1 LALQVISLT
10 RNAAGKTM
18 LESMT
23 GYGSAESVESGVRTL
38 VELRSVNNRFAE
50 ISVKLPRQ
58 LLSFELEVREMIRA
72 HFQRGKIAAFIQVQL
87 DDAQPIP
94 ISVNSAKVKAY
105 KELLDTLNREAGLD
119 TPVLL
124 EHLLRFPEIFDNG
137 ATSLDHVDQHWPFV
151 KNLLQ
156 EAIERLQAMRRREG
170 EELSVD
176 FTGRISEIEKTLK
189 LITTLAADNLEAVRK
204 RLAAKVEVVAGKD
217 LAYSRDR
224 LEMELVLAADKL
236 DITEELTRFASHNKF
251 FLEELQNDESGT
263 GRKLNFLLQEQ
274 LREANT
280 IASKSQNAEISQKI
294 VQIKEDL
301 EKIRE
306 QLQNIE

>member
-1 LALQVISLT
+1 
-10 RNAAGKTM
+10 
-18 LESMT
+18 
-23 GYGSAESVESGVRTL
+23 
-38 VELRSVNNRFAE
+38 
-50 ISVKLPRQ
+50 
-58 LLSFELEVREMIRA
+58 MIRA
-72 HFQRGKIAAFIQVQL
+72 HFQRGKISAFVQIQL
-87 DDAQPIP
+87 DEEQPISTG
-94 ISVNSAKVKAY
+94 INVAKVKAY
-105 KELLDTLNREAGLD
+105 KGLLDTLRIEADLD
-119 TPVLL
+119 APVLL

-137 ATSLDHVDQHWPFV
+137 ATSLDSSDTLWPFV

-156 EAIERLQAMRRREG
+156 DAIDRLKAMRRREG
-170 EELSVD
+170 EELSID
-176 FTGRISEIEKTLK
+176 FTARIAEIERTLAVV
-189 LITTLAADNLEAVRK
+189 TALAADNLETVRK
-204 RLAAKVEVVAGKD
+204 RLAAKVEAVAGKD

-251 FLEELQNDESGT
+251 FIEELRNEESGT

>member
-1 LALQVISLT
+1 
-10 RNAAGKTM
+10 M

-38 VELRSVNNRFAE
+38 VELRSVNNRFTE

-72 HFQRGKIAAFIQVQL
+72 HFQRGKISAFIQIQL
-87 DDAQPIP
+87 DDAQPI
-94 ISVNSAKVKAY
+94 SVTINTAKVKAY
-105 KELLDTLNREAGLD
+105 KELLNTLKREADVDAPL
-119 TPVLL
+119 LL

-137 ATSLDHVDQHWPFV
+137 ASSLDQVGEHWPFV

-156 EAIERLQAMRRREG
+156 EAIERLKAMRRREG
-170 EELSVD
+170 EELSGD
-176 FTGRISEIEKTLK
+176 FVRRIAEIESTLA
-189 LITTLAADNLEAVRK
+189 LVASLAADNLEAVRK
-204 RLAAKVEVVAGKD
+204 RLTAKVEAVAGKD

-251 FLEELQNDESGT
+251 FIEELQNDESGT

-280 IASKSQNAEISQKI
+280 IASKSQNAEICQKI

>member
-1 LALQVISLT
+1 
-10 RNAAGKTM
+10 M

-23 GYGSAESVESGVRTL
+23 GYGSAESVDCGVRTL

-58 LLSFELEVREMIRA
+58 LLSFELEVRELVRS
-72 HFQRGKIAAFIQVQL
+72 HFQRGKISAFIQIQI
-87 DDAQPIP
+87 DDEQSVSL
-94 ISVNSAKVKAY
+94 SVNAVKVKAY
-105 KELLDTLNREAGLD
+105 KELLDTLKRESSLD
-119 TPVLL
+119 APILL
-124 EHLLRFPEIFDNG
+124 EHILRFPDIFDSG
-137 ATSLDHVDQHWPFV
+137 TASLDNVDQLWPLV
-151 KNLLQ
+151 KTLLQ
-156 EAIERLQAMRRREG
+156 EAIVRLKAMRRREG

-176 FTGRISEIEKTLK
+176 FTKRIAEIEDTLG
-189 LITTLAADNLEAVRK
+189 LITTLASDNLEAVRK
-204 RLAAKVEVVAGKD
+204 RLAAKVEAIAGKD
-217 LAYSRDR
+217 LSYSRDR

-251 FLEELQNDESGT
+251 FLEELRNDESGT

>member
-1 LALQVISLT
+1 
-10 RNAAGKTM
+10 M

-72 HFQRGKIAAFIQVQL
+72 HFQRGKIAAFIQLQL
-87 DDAQPIP
+87 DDAQPI
-94 ISVNSAKVKAY
+94 SVSINTAKVKAY
-105 KELLDTLNREAGLD
+105 KGLLDSLKREAGLD

-137 ATSLDHVDQHWPFV
+137 STSIDEVDQLWPFV
-151 KNLLQ
+151 KTLLQ
-156 EAIERLQAMRRREG
+156 EAIERLKAMRRREG
-170 EELSVD
+170 EELSGD
-176 FTGRISEIEKTLK
+176 FIRRLAEIESTLA
-189 LITTLAADNLEAVRK
+189 LVAALAADNLEAVRK
-204 RLAAKVEVVAGKD
+204 RLAAKVEAVAGKD

>member
-1 LALQVISLT
+1 
-10 RNAAGKTM
+10 M

-23 GYGSAESVESGVRTL
+23 GYGSAESVESGVKIL
-38 VELRSVNNRFAE
+38 AELRSVNNRFAE

-58 LLSFELEVREMIRA
+58 LLSYELEVREMIRA
-72 HFQRGKIAAFIQVQL
+72 HFQRGKISAFVQIQL
-87 DDAQPIP
+87 DGDQP
-94 ISVNSAKVKAY
+94 ISVGINVAKVKAY
-105 KELLDTLNREAGLD
+105 KKLLDTLQKEADLD
-119 TPVLL
+119 TPLLL

-137 ATSLDHVDQHWPFV
+137 TASLDSSEKLWPSV
-151 KNLLQ
+151 KKLLQ
-156 EAIERLQAMRRREG
+156 EAIDRLKGMRRREG
-170 EELSVD
+170 EELSID
-176 FTGRISEIEKTLK
+176 FSARIAEIEKILAIVTS
-189 LITTLAADNLEAVRK
+189 LAAENLETVRK
-204 RLAAKVEVVAGKD
+204 RLAAKVEAVAGKD

-251 FLEELQNDESGT
+251 FIEELKNDESGT

>member
-1 LALQVISLT
+1 
-10 RNAAGKTM
+10 
-18 LESMT
+18 MT
-23 GYGSAESVESGVRTL
+23 GYGSAESVGSGVRTL

-72 HFQRGKIAAFIQVQL
+72 HFQRGKISAFIQIQSDEDQAVSV
-87 DDAQPIP
+87 
-94 ISVNSAKVKAY
+94 SVNPVKVKAY
-105 KELLDTLNREAGLD
+105 KELLDTLKRESSLD
-119 TPVLL
+119 TPILL
-124 EHLLRFPEIFDNG
+124 EHILRFPDIFDNG
-137 ATSLDHVDQHWPFV
+137 TPSLDNVDQLWPLV
-151 KNLLQ
+151 KALLQ
-156 EAIERLQAMRRREG
+156 EAIVRLKAMRRREG

-176 FTGRISEIEKTLK
+176 FRKRVAEIED
-189 LITTLAADNLEAVRK
+189 TLAVITILASDNLEAVRK
-204 RLAAKVEVVAGKD
+204 RLTAKVEAIAGKD
-217 LAYSRDR
+217 LTYSRDR
-224 LEMELVLAADKL
+224 LEMELILAADRL
-236 DITEELTRFASHNKF
+236 DITEELIRFASHNKF
-251 FLEELQNDESGT
+251 FLEELSNNESGT

>member
-1 LALQVISLT
+1 
-10 RNAAGKTM
+10 
-18 LESMT
+18 MT
-23 GYGSAESVESGVRTL
+23 GYGSAESVGSGVRTL

-72 HFQRGKIAAFIQVQL
+72 HFQRGKISAFIQIQSDEDQAVSV
-87 DDAQPIP
+87 
-94 ISVNSAKVKAY
+94 SVNSVKVKAY
-105 KELLDTLNREAGLD
+105 KELLDTLKRESSLD
-119 TPVLL
+119 TPILL
-124 EHLLRFPEIFDNG
+124 EHILRFPDIFENG
-137 ATSLDHVDQHWPFV
+137 TPSLDNVDQLWPLV
-151 KNLLQ
+151 KALLQ
-156 EAIERLQAMRRREG
+156 EAIVRLKAMRRREG

-176 FTGRISEIEKTLK
+176 FSKRVAEIED
-189 LITTLAADNLEAVRK
+189 TLAVITILASDNLEAVRK
-204 RLAAKVEVVAGKD
+204 RLTAKVEAIAGKD
-217 LAYSRDR
+217 LTYSRDR
-224 LEMELVLAADKL
+224 LEMELILAADKL

-251 FLEELQNDESGT
+251 FLEELSNDESGT

>member
-1 LALQVISLT
+1 
-10 RNAAGKTM
+10 M

-23 GYGSAESVESGVRTL
+23 GYGSAESVQSGVRTL

-58 LLSFELEVREMIRA
+58 LLSYELEVREMIRA

-87 DDAQPIP
+87 DDAQPI
-94 ISVNSAKVKAY
+94 SVSINTAKVKAY
-105 KELLDTLNREAGLD
+105 KELLDTLKQEADLD
-119 TPVLL
+119 APLLL

-137 ATSLDHVDQHWPFV
+137 STSLDQVDQLWPFV
-151 KNLLQ
+151 KALLQ
-156 EAIERLQAMRRREG
+156 EAIARLKAMRRREG

-176 FTGRISEIEKTLK
+176 FSGRIAEIESTLQ
-189 LITTLAADNLEAVRK
+189 LITTLGADNLEAVRK
-204 RLAAKVEVVAGKD
+204 RLAAKVEAVAGKD

>member
-1 LALQVISLT
+1 
-10 RNAAGKTM
+10 M

-72 HFQRGKIAAFIQVQL
+72 HFQRGKIAAFIQIQL

-94 ISVNSAKVKAY
+94 VSINTAKVKAY
-105 KELLDTLNREAGLD
+105 KELLDTLNREAGFG

-137 ATSLDHVDQHWPFV
+137 TTSLDQVDQHWPFV

-156 EAIERLQAMRRREG
+156 EAIERLKAMRRREG
-170 EELSVD
+170 EELSID
-176 FTGRISEIEKTLK
+176 FRGRIAEIENTLK
-189 LITTLAADNLEAVRK
+189 LITLLAADNLEAVRT
-204 RLAAKVEVVAGKD
+204 RLAAKVEAVAGKD
-217 LAYSRDR
+217 LVYSRDR

-251 FLEELQNDESGT
+251 FIEELQNDESGT

>member
-1 LALQVISLT
+1 
-10 RNAAGKTM
+10 M

-23 GYGSAESVESGVRTL
+23 GYGSAESVGSGVRTL

-58 LLSFELEVREMIRA
+58 LLSFELEVRELIRA
-72 HFQRGKIAAFIQVQL
+72 HFQRGKISAFIQIQVGEEQSISL
-87 DDAQPIP
+87 
-94 ISVNSAKVKAY
+94 SVNAAKIKAY
-105 KELLDTLNREAGLD
+105 KELLDTLKRESSLD
-119 TPVLL
+119 TPILL
-124 EHLLRFPEIFDNG
+124 EHILRFPDIFDNG
-137 ATSLDHVDQHWPFV
+137 TSSLDNVDQLWPLV
-151 KNLLQ
+151 KTLLQ
-156 EAIERLQAMRRREG
+156 EAIVRLKAMRQREG

-176 FTGRISEIEKTLK
+176 FSKRIAEIECTLG
-189 LITTLAADNLEAVRK
+189 LITTLASDNLEAVRK
-204 RLAAKVEVVAGKD
+204 RLAAKVEAIAGRD
-217 LAYSRDR
+217 LTYSRDR
-224 LEMELVLAADKL
+224 LEMELILAADKL

-251 FLEELQNDESGT
+251 FLEELSNDESGT

-280 IASKSQNAEISQKI
+280 IASKSQNADISQKI

>member
-1 LALQVISLT
+1 
-10 RNAAGKTM
+10 
-18 LESMT
+18 MT
-23 GYGSAESVESGVRTL
+23 GYGSAESVENGVRTL

-72 HFQRGKIAAFIQVQL
+72 HFQRGKISAFIQVQL
-87 DDAQPIP
+87 DEEQPIAV
-94 ISVNSAKVKAY
+94 SVNASKVKAY
-105 KELLDTLNREAGLD
+105 KGLLETLQREAQLT
-119 TPVLL
+119 TPVTL
-124 EHLLRFPEIFDNG
+124 EHLLRFPEVFDNG
-137 ATSLDHVDQHWPFV
+137 TTSLDQIEKLWPV
-151 KNLLQ
+151 AKKLLQ
-156 EAIERLQAMRRREG
+156 EAIDRLKAMRRREG
-170 EELSVD
+170 EELLVD
-176 FTGRISEIEKTLK
+176 FSVRIAEIEQ
-189 LITTLAADNLEAVRK
+189 TLALVATLSAENLEVVRK
-204 RLAAKVEVVAGKD
+204 RLAAKVEAIASKD

-251 FLEELQNDESGT
+251 FLEELGNDESGT

-280 IASKSQNAEISQKI
+280 IASKSQNAEISQKM
-294 VQIKEDL
+294 VRIKEEL
-301 EKIRE
+301 EKVRE

>member
-1 LALQVISLT
+1 
-10 RNAAGKTM
+10 M

-23 GYGSAESVESGVRTL
+23 GYGSAESVESGVKIL
-38 VELRSVNNRFAE
+38 AELRSVNNRFAE

-58 LLSFELEVREMIRA
+58 LLSYELEVREMIRA
-72 HFQRGKIAAFIQVQL
+72 HFQRGKISAFVQIQL
-87 DDAQPIP
+87 GEEQPISLV
-94 ISVNSAKVKAY
+94 INVAKVKAY
-105 KELLDTLNREAGLD
+105 KSLLDTLNKEAELD
-119 TPVLL
+119 APLHL

-137 ATSLDHVDQHWPFV
+137 TTSLDSSEKLWPSV
-151 KNLLQ
+151 KKLLQ
-156 EAIERLQAMRRREG
+156 EAIDRLKGMRRREG
-170 EELSVD
+170 EELSID
-176 FTGRISEIEKTLK
+176 FSARIAEIEKILAIVTS
-189 LITTLAADNLEAVRK
+189 LAAENLETVRK
-204 RLAAKVEVVAGKD
+204 RLAAKVEAVAGKD
-217 LAYSRDR
+217 LVYSRDR

-251 FLEELQNDESGT
+251 FIEELKNDESGT

-306 QLQNIE
+306 QLENIE

>member
-1 LALQVISLT
+1 
-10 RNAAGKTM
+10 M

-23 GYGSAESVESGVRTL
+23 GYGSAESVESGVKTL
-38 VELRSVNNRFAE
+38 VELRTVNNRFAE

-72 HFQRGKIAAFIQVQL
+72 NFQRGKISAFIQIQL
-87 DDAQPIP
+87 DEEQP
-94 ISVNSAKVKAY
+94 ISVGINAAKVKAY
-105 KELLDTLNREAGLD
+105 KGLLDTLKTEADLD
-119 TPVLL
+119 TPILL

-137 ATSLDHVDQHWPFV
+137 ATSLDCAEKLWPFIKTLV
-151 KNLLQ
+151 Q
-156 EAIERLQAMRRREG
+156 EAIDRLKAMRRREG
-170 EELSVD
+170 EELSID
-176 FTGRISEIEKTLK
+176 FSGRIAGIEKTLV
-189 LITTLAADNLEAVRK
+189 IVSALAADNLEAVRK
-204 RLAAKVEVVAGKD
+204 RLAAKVEAIAGKD
-217 LAYSRDR
+217 LTYSRDR

-251 FLEELQNDESGT
+251 FIEELKNDESGT

-280 IASKSQNAEISQKI
+280 IASKSQNAEISQNI

>member
-1 LALQVISLT
+1 
-10 RNAAGKTM
+10 M

-23 GYGSAESVESGVRTL
+23 GYGSAESVERGVRTL

-58 LLSFELEVREMIRA
+58 LLSFELEVRELIRA
-72 HFQRGKIAAFIQVQL
+72 HFQRGKISAYIQIQL
-87 DDAQPIP
+87 DEEQPIAV
-94 ISVNSAKVKAY
+94 SVNVSKVKAY
-105 KELLDTLNREAGLD
+105 RELLDNLQREAGLV
-119 TPVLL
+119 TPVSL

-137 ATSLDHVDQHWPFV
+137 TTTLDSPEILWPLV

-156 EAIERLQAMRRREG
+156 EAIARLKAMRRREG

-176 FTGRISEIEKTLK
+176 FTGRIAEIDKTLAF
-189 LITTLAADNLEAVRK
+189 ITTCSVDNLESVRK
-204 RLAAKVEVVAGKD
+204 RLAAKVEAVAGKD

-251 FLEELQNDESGT
+251 FLEELHNDESGT

-294 VQIKEDL
+294 VHIKEEL
-301 EKIRE
+301 EKVRE

>member
-1 LALQVISLT
+1 
-10 RNAAGKTM
+10 M

-23 GYGSAESVESGVRTL
+23 GYGSAESVENGVRTL

-72 HFQRGKIAAFIQVQL
+72 HFQRGKISAFIQVQL
-87 DDAQPIP
+87 DEEQPIAV
-94 ISVNSAKVKAY
+94 SVNASKVKAY
-105 KELLDTLNREAGLD
+105 KGLLETLQREAQLT
-119 TPVLL
+119 TPVTL
-124 EHLLRFPEIFDNG
+124 EHLLRFPEVFDNG
-137 ATSLDHVDQHWPFV
+137 TTSLDQIEKLWPV
-151 KNLLQ
+151 AKKLLQ
-156 EAIERLQAMRRREG
+156 EAIDRLKAMRRREG
-170 EELSVD
+170 EELLVD
-176 FTGRISEIEKTLK
+176 FSVRIAEIEQ
-189 LITTLAADNLEAVRK
+189 TLALVATLSAENLEVVRK
-204 RLAAKVEVVAGKD
+204 RLAAKVEAIASKD

-251 FLEELQNDESGT
+251 FLEELGNDESGT

-280 IASKSQNAEISQKI
+280 IASKSQNAEISQKM
-294 VQIKEDL
+294 VRIKEEL
-301 EKIRE
+301 EKVRE

>member
-1 LALQVISLT
+1 
-10 RNAAGKTM
+10 M

-23 GYGSAESVESGVRTL
+23 GYGSAESVQSGVRTL

-72 HFQRGKIAAFIQVQL
+72 HFQRGKIAAFIQLQL
-87 DDAQPIP
+87 DDAQPI
-94 ISVNSAKVKAY
+94 SVSINTAKVKAY
-105 KELLDTLNREAGLD
+105 KGLLDSLKREAGLD

-137 ATSLDHVDQHWPFV
+137 STSIDEVDQLWPFV
-151 KNLLQ
+151 KTLLQ
-156 EAIERLQAMRRREG
+156 DAIERLKAMRRREG
-170 EELSVD
+170 EELSGD
-176 FTGRISEIEKTLK
+176 FIRRLAEIESTLA
-189 LITTLAADNLEAVRK
+189 LVAALAADNLEAVRK
-204 RLAAKVEVVAGKD
+204 RLAAKVEAVAGKD

>member
-1 LALQVISLT
+1 
-10 RNAAGKTM
+10 M

-23 GYGSAESVESGVRTL
+23 GYGSAESVGSGVRTL

-72 HFQRGKIAAFIQVQL
+72 HFQRGKISAFIQIQSDEDQAVSV
-87 DDAQPIP
+87 
-94 ISVNSAKVKAY
+94 SVNPVKVKAY
-105 KELLDTLNREAGLD
+105 KELLDTLKRESSLD
-119 TPVLL
+119 TPILL
-124 EHLLRFPEIFDNG
+124 EHILRFPDIFDNG
-137 ATSLDHVDQHWPFV
+137 TPSLDNVDQLWPLV
-151 KNLLQ
+151 KALLQ
-156 EAIERLQAMRRREG
+156 EAIVRLKAMRRREG

-176 FTGRISEIEKTLK
+176 FRKRVAEIED
-189 LITTLAADNLEAVRK
+189 TLAVITILASDNLEAVRK
-204 RLAAKVEVVAGKD
+204 RLTAKVEAIAGKD
-217 LAYSRDR
+217 LTYSRDR
-224 LEMELVLAADKL
+224 LEMELILAADRL
-236 DITEELTRFASHNKF
+236 DITEELIRFASHNKF
-251 FLEELQNDESGT
+251 FLEELSNNESGT

>member
-1 LALQVISLT
+1 
-10 RNAAGKTM
+10 M

-72 HFQRGKIAAFIQVQL
+72 HFQRGKISAYIQIQL
-87 DDAQPIP
+87 DDVQP
-94 ISVNSAKVKAY
+94 ISVSINQPKVKAY
-105 KELLDTLNREAGLD
+105 KALLDTLKNEADLD
-119 TPVLL
+119 TPIHL
-124 EHLLRFPEIFDNG
+124 EHLLRFPDIFDNG
-137 ATSLDHVDQHWPFV
+137 ATPLDQVDQHWPFV

-156 EAIERLQAMRRREG
+156 EAIERLRAMRRREG

-176 FTGRISEIEKTLK
+176 FTTRIAEIECTLQ
-189 LITTLAADNLEAVRK
+189 LITVLAADNLEAVRK
-204 RLAAKVEVVAGKD
+204 RLAVKVEAVAGKD

>member
-1 LALQVISLT
+1 
-10 RNAAGKTM
+10 M

-23 GYGSAESVESGVRTL
+23 GYGSAESVECGTKTL

-58 LLSFELEVREMIRA
+58 LLSFELEVRELIRTQ
-72 HFQRGKIAAFIQVQL
+72 FQRGKISAFIQVQL
-87 DDAQPIP
+87 DEEHP
-94 ISVNSAKVKAY
+94 ISVTVNTSKVKAY
-105 KELLDTLNREAGLD
+105 KELLDTLVREAEL
-119 TPVLL
+119 TAPVTL
-124 EHLLRFPEIFDNG
+124 EHLLKFPEIFDNG
-137 ATSLDHVDQHWPFV
+137 TSSLDNAEQLWPFV
-151 KNLLQ
+151 KDLLR
-156 EAIERLQAMRRREG
+156 EAIARLKAMRRREG

-176 FTGRISEIEKTLK
+176 FTKRIAEIESTLVQ
-189 LITTLAADNLEAVRK
+189 ITTLASENLEVVRK
-204 RLAAKVEVVAGKD
+204 RLAAKVEAVAGKD
-217 LAYSRDR
+217 LTYSRDR

-236 DITEELTRFASHNKF
+236 DITEELIRFASHNKF
-251 FLEELQNDESGT
+251 FLEELSNDESGT

-294 VQIKEDL
+294 VQIKENL

>member
-1 LALQVISLT
+1 
-10 RNAAGKTM
+10 
-18 LESMT
+18 MT
-23 GYGSAESVESGVRTL
+23 GYGSAEAVENGIRTL

-58 LLSFELEVREMIRA
+58 LLSYELEVRELIRE
-72 HFQRGKIAAFIQVQL
+72 HFQRGKISAFVQIQIDEDQ
-87 DDAQPIP
+87 A
-94 ISVNSAKVKAY
+94 ISVSVNVPKVKAY
-105 KELLDTLNREAGLD
+105 KELLEALKREAALD
-119 TPVLL
+119 TPLQL
-124 EHLLRFPEIFDNG
+124 EHILRFPEIFDNG
-137 ATSLDHVDQHWPFV
+137 TTALDSVGECWPYV
-151 KNLLQ
+151 KRLLLD
-156 EAIERLQAMRRREG
+156 AVLRLKAMRRREG
-170 EELSVD
+170 EELSID
-176 FTGRISEIEKTLK
+176 FRGRIAEIEGTLRI
-189 LITTLAADNLEAVRK
+189 ITTLACDNLEAVRK
-204 RLAAKVEVVAGKD
+204 RLAAKVEAVAGKD

-251 FLEELQNDESGT
+251 FLEELDNDESGT

>member
-1 LALQVISLT
+1 
-10 RNAAGKTM
+10 M

-23 GYGSAESVESGVRTL
+23 GYGSAESVQSGVRTL

-72 HFQRGKIAAFIQVQL
+72 HFQRGKIAAFIQLQL
-87 DDAQPIP
+87 DDAQPI
-94 ISVNSAKVKAY
+94 SVSINTAKVKAY
-105 KELLDTLNREAGLD
+105 KGLLDSLKSEAGLD

-137 ATSLDHVDQHWPFV
+137 STSIDEVDQLWPFV
-151 KNLLQ
+151 KTLLQ
-156 EAIERLQAMRRREG
+156 EAIERLKAMRRREG
-170 EELSVD
+170 EELSGD
-176 FTGRISEIEKTLK
+176 FIRRLAEIESTLA
-189 LITTLAADNLEAVRK
+189 LVAALAADNLEAVRK
-204 RLAAKVEVVAGKD
+204 RLAAKVEAVAGKD

>member
-1 LALQVISLT
+1 
-10 RNAAGKTM
+10 M

-87 DDAQPIP
+87 DDAQPI
-94 ISVNSAKVKAY
+94 SVSINTAKVKAY
-105 KELLDTLNREAGLD
+105 KELLDTLKQEADLD
-119 TPVLL
+119 APVLL

-137 ATSLDHVDQHWPFV
+137 STSLDQVDQLWPFV
-151 KNLLQ
+151 KTLLQ
-156 EAIERLQAMRRREG
+156 EAIARLKAMRRREG

-176 FTGRISEIEKTLK
+176 FSSRIAEIESTLQ

-204 RLAAKVEVVAGKD
+204 RLAAKVEAVAGKD

-280 IASKSQNAEISQKI
+280 IASKSQNADISQKI

>member
-1 LALQVISLT
+1 
-10 RNAAGKTM
+10 M

-23 GYGSAESVESGVRTL
+23 GYGSAESVQSGVRTL

-72 HFQRGKIAAFIQVQL
+72 HFQRGKIAAFIQLQL
-87 DDAQPIP
+87 DDAQPI
-94 ISVNSAKVKAY
+94 SVSINTAKVKAY
-105 KELLDTLNREAGLD
+105 KGLLDSLKREAGLD

-137 ATSLDHVDQHWPFV
+137 STSIDEVDQLWPFV
-151 KNLLQ
+151 KTLLQ
-156 EAIERLQAMRRREG
+156 EAIERLKAMRRREG
-170 EELSVD
+170 EELSGD
-176 FTGRISEIEKTLK
+176 FIRRLAEIESTLA
-189 LITTLAADNLEAVRK
+189 LVAALAADNLEAVRK
-204 RLAAKVEVVAGKD
+204 RLAAKVEAVAGKD

-306 QLQNIE
+306 QLHNIE

>member
-1 LALQVISLT
+1 
-10 RNAAGKTM
+10 M

-58 LLSFELEVREMIRA
+58 LLSFELEVRELIRA
-72 HFQRGKIAAFIQVQL
+72 HFQRGKIAAFIQIQL
-87 DDAQPIP
+87 DDVQP
-94 ISVNSAKVKAY
+94 ISVSINLPKVKAY
-105 KELLDTLNREAGLD
+105 KELLDNLRREAAVDAPL
-119 TPVLL
+119 LL

-137 ATSLDHVDQHWPFV
+137 ASSLEHVDEHWPFV

-156 EAIERLQAMRRREG
+156 VAIERLKAMRRREG

-176 FTGRISEIEKTLK
+176 FVRRIVEIER
-189 LITTLAADNLEAVRK
+189 TLALVATLASDNLEAVRK
-204 RLAAKVEVVAGKD
+204 RLAAKVEAVAGKD

>member
-1 LALQVISLT
+1 
-10 RNAAGKTM
+10 
-18 LESMT
+18 MT
-23 GYGSAESVESGVRTL
+23 GYGSAESVETGVRTL

-72 HFQRGKIAAFIQVQL
+72 HFQRGKIAAYIQIQL
-87 DDAQPIP
+87 DEEHPLSV
-94 ISVNSAKVKAY
+94 SVNVAKVKAY
-105 KELLDTLNREAGLD
+105 KELLDTIKKEAALD
-119 TPVLL
+119 APVLL
-124 EHLLRFPEIFDNG
+124 EHLLRFPEILDNG
-137 ATSLDHVDQHWPFV
+137 STSVDNADKLWPIV

-156 EAIERLQAMRRREG
+156 DAIARLKAMRRREG

-176 FTGRISEIEKTLK
+176 FSGRIIEIEKALQ
-189 LITTLAADNLEAVRK
+189 LIATLAADNLEAVRK
-204 RLAAKVEVVAGKD
+204 RLAAKVEAVAGKD
-217 LAYSRDR
+217 LVYSRDR

-236 DITEELTRFASHNKF
+236 DITEELIRFASHNKF
-251 FLEELQNDESGT
+251 FLEELHNDESGT

>member
-1 LALQVISLT
+1 
-10 RNAAGKTM
+10 M

-58 LLSFELEVREMIRA
+58 LLSYELEVREMIRA

-87 DDAQPIP
+87 DDAQPI
-94 ISVNSAKVKAY
+94 SVSINLPKVKAY
-105 KELLDTLNREAGLD
+105 TELLGTLRREADLD
-119 TPVLL
+119 APILL

-137 ATSLDHVDQHWPFV
+137 ATSLDQVEQLWPFV

-156 EAIERLQAMRRREG
+156 EAIERLRAMRRREG
-170 EELSVD
+170 EELCID
-176 FTGRISEIEKTLK
+176 FRNRIAEIESTLAH
-189 LITTLAADNLEAVRK
+189 ITVLAADNLETVRK
-204 RLAAKVEVVAGKD
+204 RLAAKVEAVAGKD

-251 FLEELQNDESGT
+251 FLEELQNEESGT

>member
-1 LALQVISLT
+1 
-10 RNAAGKTM
+10 M

-23 GYGSAESVESGVRTL
+23 GYGSAESVERGVRTL

-58 LLSFELEVREMIRA
+58 LLSFELEVRELIRA
-72 HFQRGKIAAFIQVQL
+72 HFQRGKISAYIQIQL
-87 DDAQPIP
+87 DEEQPIAV
-94 ISVNSAKVKAY
+94 SVNVSKVKAY
-105 KELLDTLNREAGLD
+105 RELLDNLQREAGLV
-119 TPVLL
+119 TPVSL

-137 ATSLDHVDQHWPFV
+137 TTTLDSPEILWPLV

-156 EAIERLQAMRRREG
+156 EAIARLKAMRRREG

-176 FTGRISEIEKTLK
+176 FTGRIAEIEKTLAF
-189 LITTLAADNLEAVRK
+189 ITTCSVDNLESVRK
-204 RLAAKVEVVAGKD
+204 RLAAKVEAVAGKD

-251 FLEELQNDESGT
+251 FLEELHNDESGT

-294 VQIKEDL
+294 VHIKEEL
-301 EKIRE
+301 EKVRE

>member
-1 LALQVISLT
+1 
-10 RNAAGKTM
+10 M

-23 GYGSAESVESGVRTL
+23 GYGSAESVESGVKIL
-38 VELRSVNNRFAE
+38 AELRSVNNRFAE

-58 LLSFELEVREMIRA
+58 LLSYELEVREMIRA
-72 HFQRGKIAAFIQVQL
+72 HFQRGKISAFVQIQL
-87 DDAQPIP
+87 GEEQPISLV
-94 ISVNSAKVKAY
+94 INVAKVKAY
-105 KELLDTLNREAGLD
+105 KSLLDTLNKEAELD
-119 TPVLL
+119 APLHL

-137 ATSLDHVDQHWPFV
+137 TASLDSSEKLWPSV
-151 KNLLQ
+151 KKLLQ
-156 EAIERLQAMRRREG
+156 EAIDRLKGMRRREG
-170 EELSVD
+170 EELSID
-176 FTGRISEIEKTLK
+176 FSARIAEIEKILAIVTS
-189 LITTLAADNLEAVRK
+189 LAAENLETVRK
-204 RLAAKVEVVAGKD
+204 RLAAKVEAVAGKD
-217 LAYSRDR
+217 LVYSRDR

-251 FLEELQNDESGT
+251 FIEELKNDESGT

>member
-1 LALQVISLT
+1 
-10 RNAAGKTM
+10 M

-23 GYGSAESVESGVRTL
+23 GYGSAESVENGVRTL

-72 HFQRGKIAAFIQVQL
+72 HFQRGKISAFIQIQL
-87 DDAQPIP
+87 DEEQP
-94 ISVNSAKVKAY
+94 ISVSINLSKVKAY
-105 KELLDTLNREAGLD
+105 KGLLETLQREAGIAAPLS
-119 TPVLL
+119 L

-137 ATSLDHVDQHWPFV
+137 TTSLDHTERLWPIV
-151 KNLLQ
+151 KHLLQ
-156 EAIERLQAMRRREG
+156 EAIDRLKAMRRREG

-176 FTGRISEIEKTLK
+176 FTQRITEINKTLA
-189 LITTLAADNLEAVRK
+189 LVTVLASENLEAVKK
-204 RLAAKVEVVAGKD
+204 RLAAKVEAVAAKD

-236 DITEELTRFASHNKF
+236 DITEELIRFASHNKF
-251 FLEELQNDESGT
+251 FLEELANDESGT

-280 IASKSQNAEISQKI
+280 IASKSQNAEISQKM
-294 VQIKEDL
+294 VHIKEEL
-301 EKIRE
+301 EKVRE

>member
-1 LALQVISLT
+1 
-10 RNAAGKTM
+10 M

-72 HFQRGKIAAFIQVQL
+72 HFQRGKIAAFIQIQL
-87 DDAQPIP
+87 DDVQP
-94 ISVNSAKVKAY
+94 ISVSVNTAKVKAY
-105 KELLDTLNREAGLD
+105 KELLTALKREAD
-119 TPVLL
+119 VDAPILL

-137 ATSLDHVDQHWPFV
+137 ATSLDQVGEHWPFV

-156 EAIERLQAMRRREG
+156 EAIESLKAMRRREG
-170 EELSVD
+170 EELSGD
-176 FTGRISEIEKTLK
+176 FIRRIVEIERTLA
-189 LITTLAADNLEAVRK
+189 LVATLAADNLEAVRK
-204 RLAAKVEVVAGKD
+204 RLTAKVEAVAGKD

-251 FLEELQNDESGT
+251 FIEELQNDESGT